1 MSVPV
6 DFIERIV
13 TTVITVVTTAF
24 AFVWTIKTDTRV
36 LKERLDGVDKKL
48 DKMDGVLIQLAETKA
63 ENRARDERVNLQ
75 GARLDELTRRVNMC
89 LDKDKR
95 P

>member
-1 MSVPV
+1 VSVPV